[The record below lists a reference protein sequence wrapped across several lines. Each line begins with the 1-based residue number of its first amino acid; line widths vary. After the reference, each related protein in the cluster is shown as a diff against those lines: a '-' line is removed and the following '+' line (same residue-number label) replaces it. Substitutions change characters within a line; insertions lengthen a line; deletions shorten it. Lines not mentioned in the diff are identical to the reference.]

1 MRREDPQP
9 WERSCPVLHGPRAQ
23 DFWRGYGWLF
33 LLASLAIHAALLLLL
48 PAPLRVLLTPQQ
60 DILLQLKEPPPPPPP
75 PSPPPEPEPQPQAK
89 PQPPPIAEPEQKP
102 DPEPREQPEPG
113 PVIGVPGDGPSAIQ
127 SGETMPEFPAAKPEP
142 DPPAEPQEQPPP
154 LPKPVPEIDVN
165 ALLLEYA
172 GAVKAQVLQRKY
184 YPAIAERLGHAGA
197 VKVGFTIL
205 ADGQLADVRIKS
217 GSGWDE
223 LDEAA
228 VDAVRSAAP
237 FDAIPEETEH
247 DELSLSIT
255 LKYTLD

>member
-9 WERSCPVLHGPRAQ
+9 WERSCPVLHGPRAH

-33 LLASLAIHAALLLLL
+33 LLASLVIHTALLTLL
-48 PAPLRVLLTPQQ
+48 PNPLRTLLTPQQ

-75 PSPPPEPEPQPQAK
+75 VESQPPPPQAK
-89 PQPPPIAEPEQKP
+89 PRPVPAAEPERSPQ
-102 DPEPREQPEPG
+102 QQTEPG
-113 PVIGVPGDGPSAIQ
+113 PIIGVPGDGPSAIQ
-127 SGETMPEFPAAKPEP
+127 SGDALPEFPATEPEP
-142 DPPAEPQEQPPP
+142 APAPEPQHQAPPP
-154 LPKPVPEIDVN
+154 PPPEPESQLDVK

-172 GAVKAQVLQRKY
+172 AAVKAQVLQRKY

-197 VKVGFTIL
+197 VKVGFTIM
-205 ADGQLADVRIKS
+205 ADGQLADVHVKS

-228 VDAVRSAAP
+228 LDAVRSAAP
-237 FDAIPEETEH
+237 FDAIPEET
-247 DELSLSIT
+247 DRAELALSIT